1 MKWAGGRFK
10 NPQEKLFT
18 RNPRSWAVGH
28 LGTQHCRYCKLI
40 CIQEKTGRGQKRDT
54 WKQQPKTYSDC
65 PQAADLPGW
74 SIYTQGCITTH
85 LPCSLLGHVFW
96 PINKLNYHTHA
107 DPGWWGLDFSNL
119 TNVVLDEADLEKD
132 KTNCSL
138 LLLGLIDALTLAT
151 LASWSFKAACS
162 VQPRHQ
168 KKVRPFHLH
177 GWFSSKRER
186 AQGTE
191 IKLAPGQPS
200 NFCRVWSLL
209 KVANVWSSQGC
220 RCFAGQMLGE
230 MNLQS
235 NPAQLLMPFTYKHS
249 FHKQKSTFALS
260 CHARYLLSASMALYE
275 QLNLPDSLRNAPEPA
290 ATSHSETSSLHH
302 HHHAWTSPAIAWHIC
317 RLTTSTYKYATSALL
332 LPGGAQPGSSC
343 TITSSSCRTVTLRL
357 FVLTGWLPK
366 LAISNAPCSIIKD
379 DK

>member
-230 MNLQS
+230 MNLQTQHS
-235 NPAQLLMPFTYKHS
+235 YLCPLPTNTAFTNKNQHLLLVAMRDIYCLLLWLYTNS
-249 FHKQKSTFALS
+249 WTCQTLS
-260 CHARYLLSASMALYE
+260 ETH
-275 QLNLPDSLRNAPEPA
+275 LNLQ
-290 ATSHSETSSLHH
+290 LHH
-302 HHHAWTSPAIAWHIC
+302 TQKPPPYTTTTTHGHHLRSLGI
-317 RLTTSTYKYATSALL
+317 YA
-332 LPGGAQPGSSC
+332 
-343 TITSSSCRTVTLRL
+343 V
-357 FVLTGWLPK
+357 
-366 LAISNAPCSIIKD
+366 
-379 DK
+379 